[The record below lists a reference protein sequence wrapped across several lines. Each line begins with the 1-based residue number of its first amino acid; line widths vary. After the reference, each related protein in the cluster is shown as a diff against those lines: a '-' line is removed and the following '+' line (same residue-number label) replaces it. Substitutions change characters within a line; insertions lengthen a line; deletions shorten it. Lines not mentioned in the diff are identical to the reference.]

1 MLDIKKISE
10 NFYLIGGEYITDN
23 FNSAVIIANEG
34 IAIKGFII
42 ENKLEISS
50 GKYIKL
56 RIIEI
61 FKKLWKGVNEFFNK
75 LEDLM

>member
-42 ENKLEISS
+42 E
-50 GKYIKL
+50 
-56 RIIEI
+56 I